1 MKRFVLF
8 SMLFFAFFNLNALE
22 VNQPELESVGKD
34 TIEFINYTGPHSVIN
49 TKDEIAGIGSA
60 LGEKVAPNVANK
72 YETGDNNKY
81 FVIHAVDSTVNVG
94 LDADILILGKNANVD
109 HIRNLRSII
118 SSYLVSAYNYSK
130 DDADTLAVF
139 ITVYNAVYRN
149 DLDTYKSK
157 YKEVVTNN
165 LTKESCGISVNYK
178 DWAGNTQLVIP
189 LLNPVDGGLSTIDTT
204 IISDSTVIESMR
216 EEDERGVDERKNLVD
231 IKEREAD
238 VAQEEAKDAQ
248 KEATVAKQEVTKAKE
263 ELKQVE
269 EEKQIVEK
277 ELEKAKEELAENPT
291 DTKAQEAVKEAEK
304 KVEEVEEKVEEAV
317 AKVEEKVEEAEK
329 KAEEAK
335 EAQSFADKKL
345 TEAQTER
352 SEIATDQ
359 QKNIADAKAE
369 AKMVTT
375 YGLQLVDNS
384 NLLSKLVFLDVETGK
399 IVKSSPVQVIR
410 NRSIVST
417 GNGFAAIAGENSGD
431 NQAIR
436 LVILDPENLE
446 IVSQTEEDVAANAVL
461 VSADNYLYTVVKS
474 TSGYVVAKYSNDLR
488 LQAKSTLKVMETTP
502 ITVTDK
508 GIVVTDSYG
517 AVKLLSKSD
526 LSTITST
533 ETTSYSSAK

>member
-8 SMLFFAFFNLNALE
+8 SMLFLAFFSLNALE

-34 TIEFINYTGPHSVIN
+34 TIEFINYTGPHTVIN

-72 YETGDNNKY
+72 YETGDNSKY
-81 FVIHAVDSTVNVG
+81 YVIHAVDSSVKIG

-109 HIRNLRSII
+109 HIKNLRSII
-118 SSYLVSAYNYSK
+118 SSYLVSAYGYSK
-130 DDADTLAVF
+130 ADADTLAVF

-157 YKEVVTNN
+157 YKEVVTKN
-165 LTKESCGISVNYK
+165 LTKENCGISVNYK
-178 DWAGNTQLVIP
+178 DWAGKTQLVIP

-204 IISDSTVIESMR
+204 IISDSTVIESMQ

-238 VAQEEAKDAQ
+238 VAQEEAKEAQ

-263 ELKQVE
+263 ELQQVE
-269 EEKQIVEK
+269 EEKKAVEK
-277 ELEKAKEELAENPT
+277 ELEEAKEELAENPT
-291 DTKAQEAVKEAEK
+291 DEKAQEAVKEAEK

-345 TEAQTER
+345 SEAQTER

-375 YGLQLVDNS
+375 YGLQLVDSS

-417 GNGFAAIAGENSGD
+417 GNGFAAIAGDTGE

-436 LVILDPENLE
+436 LVILDSENLE
-446 IVSQTEEDVAANAVL
+446 IVSQTEEDVAPNAVL

-474 TSGYVVAKYSNDLR
+474 TSGFVVAKYSNDLR

-526 LSTITST
+526 LSTIST
-533 ETTSYSSAK
+533 QTVDYSSAK

>member
-8 SMLFFAFFNLNALE
+8 SMLFLAFFGLNALE

-34 TIEFINYTGPHSVIN
+34 TIEFINYTGPHTVIN
-49 TKDEIAGIGSA
+49 TKDEISGIGSA
-60 LGEKVAPNVANK
+60 LGEKVAPNVANN
-72 YETGDNNKY
+72 YATGDNNKY
-81 FVIHAVDSTVNVG
+81 YVIHAVDSSVTTG

-109 HIRNLRSII
+109 HIKNLRSII
-118 SSYLVSAYNYSK
+118 SSYLVSAYGYSK
-130 DDADTLAVF
+130 KDADTLAVF

-157 YKEVVTNN
+157 YKEVVTKN

-178 DWAGNTQLVIP
+178 DWPGNTQLVIP

-204 IISDSTVIESMR
+204 IISDSTVIESMQ

-238 VAQEEAKDAQ
+238 VAQEEAKEAQ
-248 KEATVAKQEVTKAKE
+248 KEATVAKQEVTQAKE
-263 ELKQVE
+263 ELKKVE

-277 ELEKAKEELAENPT
+277 ELEEAKEELEKNPT
-291 DTKAQEAVKEAEK
+291 DSRVQEAVKEAEK
-304 KVEEVEEKVEEAV
+304 KVEEAEEKVEEAV

-369 AKMVTT
+369 EKMITT
-375 YGLQLVDNS
+375 YGLQLVDNT

-417 GNGFAAIAGENSGD
+417 GNGFAAIAGDTGE

-436 LVILDPENLE
+436 LVILDSENLE
-446 IVSQTEEDVAANAVL
+446 IVSQTEEDVAPNAVL

-502 ITVTDK
+502 ITITDK

>member
-8 SMLFFAFFNLNALE
+8 SMLFLAFFGLNALE

-34 TIEFINYTGPHSVIN
+34 TIEFINYTGPHTVIN
-49 TKDEIAGIGSA
+49 TKDEISGIGSA
-60 LGEKVAPNVANK
+60 LGEKVAPNVANN
-72 YETGDNNKY
+72 YATGDNNKY
-81 FVIHAVDSTVNVG
+81 YVIHAVDSSVTTG

-109 HIRNLRSII
+109 HIKNLRSII
-118 SSYLVSAYNYSK
+118 SSYLVSAYGYSK
-130 DDADTLAVF
+130 EDADTLAVF

-157 YKEVVTNN
+157 YKEVVTKN

-178 DWAGNTQLVIP
+178 DWPGNTQLVIP

-204 IISDSTVIESMR
+204 IISDSTVIESMQ

-238 VAQEEAKDAQ
+238 VAQEEAKEAQ
-248 KEATVAKQEVTKAKE
+248 KQATVAKQEVTQAKE
-263 ELKQVE
+263 ELKKVE

-277 ELEKAKEELAENPT
+277 ELEEAKEELEKNPT
-291 DTKAQEAVKEAEK
+291 DSRVQEAVKEAEK
-304 KVEEVEEKVEEAV
+304 KVEEAEEKVEEAV

-369 AKMVTT
+369 EKMITT

-417 GNGFAAIAGENSGD
+417 GNGFAAIAGDTGE

-436 LVILDPENLE
+436 LVILDSENLE
-446 IVSQTEEDVAANAVL
+446 IVSQTEEDVAPNAVL

>member
-8 SMLFFAFFNLNALE
+8 SMLFLAFFGLNALE

-34 TIEFINYTGPHSVIN
+34 TIEFINYTGPHTVIN
-49 TKDEIAGIGSA
+49 TKDEISGIGSA
-60 LGEKVAPNVANK
+60 LGEKVAPNVANN
-72 YETGDNNKY
+72 YATGDNNKY
-81 FVIHAVDSTVNVG
+81 YVIHAVDSSVTTG

-109 HIRNLRSII
+109 HIKNLRSII
-118 SSYLVSAYNYSK
+118 SSYLVCAYGYSK
-130 DDADTLAVF
+130 EDADTLAVF

-157 YKEVVTNN
+157 YKEVVTKN

-178 DWAGNTQLVIP
+178 DWPGNTQLVIP

-204 IISDSTVIESMR
+204 IISDSTVIESMQ

-238 VAQEEAKDAQ
+238 VAQEVAKEAQ
-248 KEATVAKQEVTKAKE
+248 KEATVAKQEVTQAKE
-263 ELKQVE
+263 ELKKVE

-277 ELEKAKEELAENPT
+277 ELEEAKEELEKNPT
-291 DTKAQEAVKEAEK
+291 DSRVQEAVKEAEK
-304 KVEEVEEKVEEAV
+304 KVEEAEEKVEEAV

-369 AKMVTT
+369 EKMITT

-417 GNGFAAIAGENSGD
+417 GNGFAAIAGDTGE

-436 LVILDPENLE
+436 LVILDSENLE
-446 IVSQTEEDVAANAVL
+446 IVSQTEEDVAPNAVL

>member
-8 SMLFFAFFNLNALE
+8 SMLFLAFFGLNALE

-34 TIEFINYTGPHSVIN
+34 TIEFLNYTGPHTVIN
-49 TKDEIAGIGSA
+49 TKDEISGIGSA
-60 LGEKVAPNVANK
+60 LGEKVAPNVANN
-72 YETGDNNKY
+72 YATGDNNKY
-81 FVIHAVDSTVNVG
+81 YVIHAVDSSVTTG

-109 HIRNLRSII
+109 HIKNLRSII
-118 SSYLVSAYNYSK
+118 SSYLVSAYGYSK
-130 DDADTLAVF
+130 EDADTLAVF

-157 YKEVVTNN
+157 YKEVVTKN

-178 DWAGNTQLVIP
+178 DWPGNTQLVIP
-189 LLNPVDGGLSTIDTT
+189 LLNPVNGGLSTIDTT
-204 IISDSTVIESMR
+204 IISDSTVIESMQ

-238 VAQEEAKDAQ
+238 VAQEEAKEAQ
-248 KEATVAKQEVTKAKE
+248 KEATVAKQEVTQAKE
-263 ELKQVE
+263 ELKKVE

-277 ELEKAKEELAENPT
+277 ELEEAKEELEKNPT
-291 DTKAQEAVKEAEK
+291 DSRVQEAVKEAEK
-304 KVEEVEEKVEEAV
+304 KVEEAEEKVEEAV

-369 AKMVTT
+369 EKMITT

-417 GNGFAAIAGENSGD
+417 GNGFAAIAGDTGE

-436 LVILDPENLE
+436 LVILDSENLE
-446 IVSQTEEDVAANAVL
+446 IVSQTEEDVAPNAVL

>member
-8 SMLFFAFFNLNALE
+8 SMLFLVFFSLNALE

-49 TKDEIAGIGSA
+49 TKDEIAGIGSS

-81 FVIHAVDSTVNVG
+81 YVIHAVDSSVTTG

-109 HIRNLRSII
+109 HIKNLRSII
-118 SSYLVSAYNYSK
+118 SSYLVSAYGYSK
-130 DDADTLAVF
+130 ADADTLAVF

-157 YKEVVTNN
+157 YKEVVTKN
-165 LTKESCGISVNYK
+165 LTKENCGISVNYK
-178 DWAGNTQLVIP
+178 DWAGKTQLVIP

-204 IISDSTVIESMR
+204 IISDSTVIESMQ

-238 VAQEEAKDAQ
+238 VAQEEAKEAQ

-269 EEKQIVEK
+269 EEKKAVEK
-277 ELEKAKEELAENPT
+277 ELEEAKEELAENPT
-291 DTKAQEAVKEAEK
+291 DEKAQEAVKEAEK

-375 YGLQLVDNS
+375 YGLQLVDSS
-384 NLLSKLVFLDVETGK
+384 NLLSKLVFVDVETGK

-417 GNGFAAIAGENSGD
+417 GNGFAAIAGDTGE

-436 LVILDPENLE
+436 LVILDSENLE
-446 IVSQTEEDVAANAVL
+446 IVSQTEEDVAPNAVL

-474 TSGYVVAKYSNDLR
+474 TSGFVVAKYSNDLR

>member
-8 SMLFFAFFNLNALE
+8 SMLFLVFFSLNALE

-34 TIEFINYTGPHSVIN
+34 TIEFINYTGPHTVIN

-72 YETGDNNKY
+72 YETGDNSKY
-81 FVIHAVDSTVNVG
+81 YVIHAVDSSVKTG

-109 HIRNLRSII
+109 HIKNLRSII
-118 SSYLVSAYNYSK
+118 SSYLVSAYGYSK
-130 DDADTLAVF
+130 ADADTLAVF

-157 YKEVVTNN
+157 YKEVVTKN
-165 LTKESCGISVNYK
+165 LTKENCGISVNYK
-178 DWAGNTQLVIP
+178 DWAGKTQLVIP

-204 IISDSTVIESMR
+204 IISDSTVIESMQ

-238 VAQEEAKDAQ
+238 VAQEEAKEAQ

-269 EEKQIVEK
+269 EEKKAVEK
-277 ELEKAKEELAENPT
+277 ELEEAKEELAENPT
-291 DTKAQEAVKEAEK
+291 DKKAQEAVKEAEK

-345 TEAQTER
+345 SEAQTER

-375 YGLQLVDNS
+375 YGLQLVDSS

-417 GNGFAAIAGENSGD
+417 GNGFAAIAGDTGE

-436 LVILDPENLE
+436 LVILDSENLE
-446 IVSQTEEDVAANAVL
+446 IVSQTEEDVAPNAVL

-474 TSGYVVAKYSNDLR
+474 TSGFVVAKYSNDLR

-526 LSTITST
+526 LSTIST
-533 ETTSYSSAK
+533 QTVDYSSAK

>member
-8 SMLFFAFFNLNALE
+8 FMLFLAFFGLNALE

-34 TIEFINYTGPHSVIN
+34 TIEFINYTGPHTVIN
-49 TKDEIAGIGSA
+49 TKDEISGIGSS
-60 LGEKVAPNVANK
+60 LGEKVAPNVATN
-72 YETGDNNKY
+72 YATGDNNKY
-81 FVIHAVDSTVNVG
+81 YVIHAVDSSVTTG

-118 SSYLVSAYNYSK
+118 SSYLVSAYGYAK
-130 DDADTLAVF
+130 EDADTLAVF

-157 YKEVVTNN
+157 YKEVVTKN
-165 LTKESCGISVNYK
+165 LTKENCGISVNYK
-178 DWAGNTQLVIP
+178 DWPGNTQLVIP

-204 IISDSTVIESMR
+204 IISDSTVIESMQ

-238 VAQEEAKDAQ
+238 IAQEEANEAQ
-248 KEATVAKQEVTKAKE
+248 KEATVAKQEVTQAKE
-263 ELKQVE
+263 ELKKVE

-277 ELEKAKEELAENPT
+277 ELEKAKEELEKNPA
-291 DTKAQEAVKEAEK
+291 DSRVQEAVKEAEK
-304 KVEEVEEKVEEAV
+304 KVEEAEEKVEEAV

-335 EAQSFADKKL
+335 ESQSFADKKL

-417 GNGFAAIAGENSGD
+417 GNGFAAIAGDTGE

-446 IVSQTEEDVAANAVL
+446 IVSQTEEDVAPNAVL

>member
-8 SMLFFAFFNLNALE
+8 SMLFFAFFSLNALE

-49 TKDEIAGIGSA
+49 TKDEIAGIGSS

-81 FVIHAVDSTVNVG
+81 YVIHAVDSSVTTG

-109 HIRNLRSII
+109 HIKNLRSII
-118 SSYLVSAYNYSK
+118 SSYLVSAYGYSK
-130 DDADTLAVF
+130 ADADTLAVF

-157 YKEVVTNN
+157 YKEVVTKN
-165 LTKESCGISVNYK
+165 LTKENCGISVNYK
-178 DWAGNTQLVIP
+178 DWAGKTQLVIP

-204 IISDSTVIESMR
+204 IISDSTVIESMQ

-238 VAQEEAKDAQ
+238 VAQEEAKEAQ

-269 EEKQIVEK
+269 EEKKAVEK
-277 ELEKAKEELAENPT
+277 ELEEAKEELVENPT
-291 DTKAQEAVKEAEK
+291 DKKAQEAVKEAEK

-345 TEAQTER
+345 SEAQTER

-359 QKNIADAKAE
+359 QKNIADTKAE

-375 YGLQLVDNS
+375 YGLQLVDSS
-384 NLLSKLVFLDVETGK
+384 NLLSKLVFVDVETGK

-417 GNGFAAIAGENSGD
+417 GNGFAAIAGDTGE

-436 LVILDPENLE
+436 LVILDSENLE
-446 IVSQTEEDVAANAVL
+446 IVSQTEEDVAPNAVL

-474 TSGYVVAKYSNDLR
+474 TSGFVVAKYSNDLR

-526 LSTITST
+526 LSTIST
-533 ETTSYSSAK
+533 QTVDYSSAK

>member
-8 SMLFFAFFNLNALE
+8 SMLFLAFFSLNALE

-49 TKDEIAGIGSA
+49 TKDEIAGIGSS

-81 FVIHAVDSTVNVG
+81 YVIHAVDSSVTTG

-109 HIRNLRSII
+109 HIKNLRSII
-118 SSYLVSAYNYSK
+118 SSYLVSAYGYSK
-130 DDADTLAVF
+130 ADADTLAVF

-157 YKEVVTNN
+157 YKEVVTKN
-165 LTKESCGISVNYK
+165 LTKENCGISVNYK
-178 DWAGNTQLVIP
+178 DWAGKTQLVIP

-204 IISDSTVIESMR
+204 IISDSTVIESMQ

-238 VAQEEAKDAQ
+238 VAQEEAKEAQ

-269 EEKQIVEK
+269 EEKKAVEK
-277 ELEKAKEELAENPT
+277 ELEEAKEELAENPT
-291 DTKAQEAVKEAEK
+291 DEKAQEAVKEAEK

-375 YGLQLVDNS
+375 YGLQLVDSS
-384 NLLSKLVFLDVETGK
+384 NLLSKLVFVDVETGK

-417 GNGFAAIAGENSGD
+417 GNGFAAIAGDTGE

-436 LVILDPENLE
+436 LVILDSENLE
-446 IVSQTEEDVAANAVL
+446 IVSQTEEDVAPNAVL

-474 TSGYVVAKYSNDLR
+474 TSGFVVAKYSNDLR

-526 LSTITST
+526 LSTIST
-533 ETTSYSSAK
+533 QTVDYSSAK

>member
-8 SMLFFAFFNLNALE
+8 SMLFLVFFSLNALE

-49 TKDEIAGIGSA
+49 TKDEIAGIGSS

-81 FVIHAVDSTVNVG
+81 YVIHAVDSSVTTG

-109 HIRNLRSII
+109 HIKNLRSII
-118 SSYLVSAYNYSK
+118 SSYLVSAYGYSK
-130 DDADTLAVF
+130 ADADTLAVF

-157 YKEVVTNN
+157 YKEVVTKN
-165 LTKESCGISVNYK
+165 LTKENCGISVNYK
-178 DWAGNTQLVIP
+178 DWAGKTQLVIP

-204 IISDSTVIESMR
+204 IISDSTVIESMQ

-238 VAQEEAKDAQ
+238 VAQEEAKEAQ

-269 EEKQIVEK
+269 EEKKAVEK
-277 ELEKAKEELAENPT
+277 ELEEAKEELVENPT
-291 DTKAQEAVKEAEK
+291 DKKAQEAVKEAEK

-345 TEAQTER
+345 SEAQTER

-359 QKNIADAKAE
+359 QKNIADTKAE

-375 YGLQLVDNS
+375 YGLQLVDSS
-384 NLLSKLVFLDVETGK
+384 NLLSKLVFVDVETGK

-417 GNGFAAIAGENSGD
+417 GNGFAAIAGDTGE

-436 LVILDPENLE
+436 LVILDSENLE
-446 IVSQTEEDVAANAVL
+446 IVSQTEEDVAPNAVL

-474 TSGYVVAKYSNDLR
+474 TSGFVVAKYSNDLR

-526 LSTITST
+526 LSTIST
-533 ETTSYSSAK
+533 QTVDYSSAK

>member
-8 SMLFFAFFNLNALE
+8 SMLFLAFFSLNALE

-34 TIEFINYTGPHSVIN
+34 TIEFINYTGPHTVIN

-72 YETGDNNKY
+72 YETGDNSKY
-81 FVIHAVDSTVNVG
+81 YVIHAVDSSVKTG

-109 HIRNLRSII
+109 HIKNLRSII
-118 SSYLVSAYNYSK
+118 SSYLVSAYGYSK
-130 DDADTLAVF
+130 ADADTLAVF

-157 YKEVVTNN
+157 YKEVVTKN
-165 LTKESCGISVNYK
+165 LTKENCGISVNYK
-178 DWAGNTQLVIP
+178 DWAGKTQLVIP

-204 IISDSTVIESMR
+204 IISDSTVIESMQ

-238 VAQEEAKDAQ
+238 VAQEEAKEAQ

-269 EEKQIVEK
+269 EEKKAVEK
-277 ELEKAKEELAENPT
+277 ELEEAKEELAENPT
-291 DTKAQEAVKEAEK
+291 DKKAQEAVKEAEK

-345 TEAQTER
+345 SEAQTER

-375 YGLQLVDNS
+375 YGLQLVDSS

-417 GNGFAAIAGENSGD
+417 GNGFAAIAGDTGE

-436 LVILDPENLE
+436 LVILDSENLE
-446 IVSQTEEDVAANAVL
+446 IVSQTEEDVAPNAVL

-474 TSGYVVAKYSNDLR
+474 TSGFVVAKYSNDLR

-526 LSTITST
+526 LSTIST
-533 ETTSYSSAK
+533 QTVDYSSAK

>member
-8 SMLFFAFFNLNALE
+8 SMLFLAFFGLNALE
-22 VNQPELESVGKD
+22 VNQSELESVGKD
-34 TIEFINYTGPHSVIN
+34 TIEFINYTGPHTVIN
-49 TKDEIAGIGSA
+49 TKDEISGIGSA
-60 LGEKVAPNVANK
+60 LGEKVAPNVANN
-72 YETGDNNKY
+72 YATGDNNKY
-81 FVIHAVDSTVNVG
+81 YVIHAVDSSVTTG

-109 HIRNLRSII
+109 HIKNLRSII
-118 SSYLVSAYNYSK
+118 SSYLVSAYGYSK
-130 DDADTLAVF
+130 EDADTLAVF

-157 YKEVVTNN
+157 YKEVVTKN
-165 LTKESCGISVNYK
+165 LTKENCGISVNYK
-178 DWAGNTQLVIP
+178 DWPGNTQLVIP

-204 IISDSTVIESMR
+204 IISDSTVIESMQ

-238 VAQEEAKDAQ
+238 VAQEVAKEAQ
-248 KEATVAKQEVTKAKE
+248 KEATVAKQEVTQAKE
-263 ELKQVE
+263 ELKKVE

-277 ELEKAKEELAENPT
+277 ELEEAKEELEKNPT
-291 DTKAQEAVKEAEK
+291 DSRVQEAVKEAEK
-304 KVEEVEEKVEEAV
+304 KVEEAEEKVEEAV

-369 AKMVTT
+369 EKMITT

-417 GNGFAAIAGENSGD
+417 GNGFAAIAGDTGE

-436 LVILDPENLE
+436 LVILDSENLE
-446 IVSQTEEDVAANAVL
+446 IVSQTEEDVAPNAVL

>member
-8 SMLFFAFFNLNALE
+8 SMLFLAFFSLNALE

-34 TIEFINYTGPHSVIN
+34 TIEFINYTGPHTVIN
-49 TKDEIAGIGSA
+49 TKDEIAGIGSS

-72 YETGDNNKY
+72 YETGDNSKY
-81 FVIHAVDSTVNVG
+81 YVIHAVDSSVKTG

-109 HIRNLRSII
+109 HIKNLRSII
-118 SSYLVSAYNYSK
+118 SSYLVSAYGYSK
-130 DDADTLAVF
+130 ADADTLAVF

-157 YKEVVTNN
+157 YKEVVTKN
-165 LTKESCGISVNYK
+165 LTKENCGISVNYK
-178 DWAGNTQLVIP
+178 DWAGKTQLVIP

-204 IISDSTVIESMR
+204 IISDSTVIESMQ

-238 VAQEEAKDAQ
+238 VAQEEAKEAQ

-269 EEKQIVEK
+269 EEKKAVEK
-277 ELEKAKEELAENPT
+277 ELEEAKEELAENPT
-291 DTKAQEAVKEAEK
+291 DEKAQEAVKEAEK

-345 TEAQTER
+345 SEAQTER

-375 YGLQLVDNS
+375 YGLQLVDSS
-384 NLLSKLVFLDVETGK
+384 NLLSKLVFVDVETGK

-417 GNGFAAIAGENSGD
+417 GNGFAAIAGDTGE

-436 LVILDPENLE
+436 LVILDSENLE
-446 IVSQTEEDVAANAVL
+446 IVSQTEEDVAPNAVL

-474 TSGYVVAKYSNDLR
+474 TSGFVVAKYSNDLR

-526 LSTITST
+526 LSTIST
-533 ETTSYSSAK
+533 QTVDYSSAK

>member
-8 SMLFFAFFNLNALE
+8 SMLFLVFFSLNALE

-49 TKDEIAGIGSA
+49 TKDEIAGIGSS

-81 FVIHAVDSTVNVG
+81 YVIHAVDSSVTTG

-109 HIRNLRSII
+109 HIKNLRSII
-118 SSYLVSAYNYSK
+118 SSYLVSAYGYSK
-130 DDADTLAVF
+130 ADADTLAVF

-157 YKEVVTNN
+157 YKEVVTKN
-165 LTKESCGISVNYK
+165 LTKENCGISVNYK
-178 DWAGNTQLVIP
+178 DWAGKTQLVIP

-204 IISDSTVIESMR
+204 IISDSTVIESMQ

-238 VAQEEAKDAQ
+238 VAQEEAKEAQ

-269 EEKQIVEK
+269 EEKKAVEK
-277 ELEKAKEELAENPT
+277 ELEEAKEELAENPT
-291 DTKAQEAVKEAEK
+291 DKKAQEAVKEAEK

-375 YGLQLVDNS
+375 YGLQLVDSS
-384 NLLSKLVFLDVETGK
+384 NLLSKLVFVDVETGK

-417 GNGFAAIAGENSGD
+417 GNGFAAIAGDTGE

-436 LVILDPENLE
+436 LVILDSENLE
-446 IVSQTEEDVAANAVL
+446 IVSQTEEDVAPNAVL

-474 TSGYVVAKYSNDLR
+474 TSGFVVAKYSNDLR

>member
-1 MKRFVLF
+1 MKRIFLF
-8 SMLFFAFFNLNALE
+8 SMLFLAFFGLNAVE

-34 TIEFINYTGPHSVIN
+34 TIEFINYTGPHTVIN
-49 TKDEIAGIGSA
+49 TKEEISGIGSS

-109 HIRNLRSII
+109 HIKNLRSII
-118 SSYLVSAYNYSK
+118 SSYLVSAYGYAK
-130 DDADTLAVF
+130 EDADTLAVF

-269 EEKQIVEK
+269 EEKQVAEK
-277 ELEKAKEELAENPT
+277 ELEEAKEELAANPT

-417 GNGFAAIAGENSGD
+417 GNGFAAIAGDTGE

>member
-8 SMLFFAFFNLNALE
+8 SMLFFAFFSLNALE

-109 HIRNLRSII
+109 HIKNLRSII

-231 IKEREAD
+231 LKEREAD

-248 KEATVAKQEVTKAKE
+248 KEATVAKQLVGITQANIVGSITHAGQTYEIKKIIDYAFLDCTELVSVTMASSITYLGNNAFEGCTSLTEIALSTQLEHIGDRAFIRCNKLASIVIPASVQRIGQCAFYPTESLEDIIFEASSNWRRTQNIQVWWDKAVGGGSGIGANSKTNAKE
-263 ELKQVE
+263 LCGA
-269 EEKQIVEK
+269 I
-277 ELEKAKEELAENPT
+277 
-291 DTKAQEAVKEAEK
+291 
-304 KVEEVEEKVEEAV
+304 
-317 AKVEEKVEEAEK
+317 
-329 KAEEAK
+329 
-335 EAQSFADKKL
+335 
-345 TEAQTER
+345 
-352 SEIATDQ
+352 
-359 QKNIADAKAE
+359 
-369 AKMVTT
+369 
-375 YGLQLVDNS
+375 Y
-384 NLLSKLVFLDVETGK
+384 SKFYY
-399 IVKSSPVQVIR
+399 
-410 NRSIVST
+410 
-417 GNGFAAIAGENSGD
+417 F
-431 NQAIR
+431 R
-436 LVILDPENLE
+436 LV
-446 IVSQTEEDVAANAVL
+446 
-461 VSADNYLYTVVKS
+461 
-474 TSGYVVAKYSNDLR
+474 
-488 LQAKSTLKVMETTP
+488 
-502 ITVTDK
+502 
-508 GIVVTDSYG
+508 
-517 AVKLLSKSD
+517 
-526 LSTITST
+526 
-533 ETTSYSSAK
+533 

>member
-8 SMLFFAFFNLNALE
+8 SMLFLAFFGLNALE

-34 TIEFINYTGPHSVIN
+34 TIEFINYTGPHTVIN
-49 TKDEIAGIGSA
+49 TKDEISGIGSA
-60 LGEKVAPNVANK
+60 LGEKVAPNVANN
-72 YETGDNNKY
+72 YATGDNNKY
-81 FVIHAVDSTVNVG
+81 YVIHAVDSSVTTG

-109 HIRNLRSII
+109 HIKNLRSII
-118 SSYLVSAYNYSK
+118 SSYLVSAYGYSK
-130 DDADTLAVF
+130 EDADTLAVF

-157 YKEVVTNN
+157 YKEVVTKN
-165 LTKESCGISVNYK
+165 LTKENCGISVNYK
-178 DWAGNTQLVIP
+178 DWPGNTQLVIP

-204 IISDSTVIESMR
+204 IISDSTVIESMQ

-238 VAQEEAKDAQ
+238 VAQEEAKEAQ
-248 KEATVAKQEVTKAKE
+248 KEATVAKQEVTQAKE
-263 ELKQVE
+263 ELKKVE

-277 ELEKAKEELAENPT
+277 ELEEAKEELEKNPT
-291 DTKAQEAVKEAEK
+291 DSRVQEAVKEAEK
-304 KVEEVEEKVEEAV
+304 KVEEAEEKVEEAV

-369 AKMVTT
+369 EKMITT

-417 GNGFAAIAGENSGD
+417 GNGFAAIAGDTGE

-436 LVILDPENLE
+436 LVILDSENLE
-446 IVSQTEEDVAANAVL
+446 IVSQTEEDVAPNAVL

>member
-8 SMLFFAFFNLNALE
+8 SMLFLAFFSLNALE

-34 TIEFINYTGPHSVIN
+34 TIEFINYTGPHTVIN

-81 FVIHAVDSTVNVG
+81 YVIHAVDSSVTTG

-109 HIRNLRSII
+109 HIKNLRSII
-118 SSYLVSAYNYSK
+118 SSYLVSAYGYSK
-130 DDADTLAVF
+130 ADADTLAVF

-157 YKEVVTNN
+157 YKEVVTKN
-165 LTKESCGISVNYK
+165 LTKENCGISVNYK
-178 DWAGNTQLVIP
+178 DWAGKTQLVIP

-204 IISDSTVIESMR
+204 IISDSTVIESMQ

-238 VAQEEAKDAQ
+238 VAQEEAKEAQ
-248 KEATVAKQEVTKAKE
+248 KEATVAKQEVTQAKE
-263 ELKQVE
+263 EL
-269 EEKQIVEK
+269 EK
-277 ELEKAKEELAENPT
+277 NPT
-291 DTKAQEAVKEAEK
+291 DSRVQEAVKEAEK
-304 KVEEVEEKVEEAV
+304 KVEEAEEKVEEAV

-345 TEAQTER
+345 SEAQTER

-375 YGLQLVDNS
+375 YGLQLVDSS

-417 GNGFAAIAGENSGD
+417 GNGFAAIAGEDSGE

-436 LVILDPENLE
+436 LVILDSENLE
-446 IVSQTEEDVAANAVL
+446 IVSQTEEDVAPNAVL

-474 TSGYVVAKYSNDLR
+474 TSGFVVAKYSNDLR

-526 LSTITST
+526 LSTIST
-533 ETTSYSSAK
+533 QTVDYSSAK

>member
-1 MKRFVLF
+1 MTVTKVNT
-8 SMLFFAFFNLNALE
+8 FNSLVYIDSIE
-22 VNQPELESVGKD
+22 VNSVDAFK
-34 TIEFINYTGPHSVIN
+34 IP
-49 TKDEIAGIGSA
+49 AGM
-60 LGEKVAPNVANK
+60 
-72 YETGDNNKY
+72 
-81 FVIHAVDSTVNVG
+81 
-94 LDADILILGKNANVD
+94 
-109 HIRNLRSII
+109 
-118 SSYLVSAYNYSK
+118 SK
-130 DDADTLAVF
+130 DIIVILPTENEGAINDSINVYTDADTLAVF

-157 YKEVVTNN
+157 YKEVVTKN
-165 LTKESCGISVNYK
+165 LTKENCGISVNYK
-178 DWAGNTQLVIP
+178 DWAGKTQLVIP

-204 IISDSTVIESMR
+204 IISDSTVIESMQ

-238 VAQEEAKDAQ
+238 VAQEEAKEAQ

-269 EEKQIVEK
+269 EEKKAVEK
-277 ELEKAKEELAENPT
+277 ELEEAKEELAENPT
-291 DTKAQEAVKEAEK
+291 DKKAQEAVKEAEK

-345 TEAQTER
+345 SEAQTER

-359 QKNIADAKAE
+359 QKNIADTKAE

-375 YGLQLVDNS
+375 YGLQLVDSS
-384 NLLSKLVFLDVETGK
+384 NLLSKLVFVDVETGK

-417 GNGFAAIAGENSGD
+417 GNGFAAIAGDTGE

-436 LVILDPENLE
+436 LVILDSENLE
-446 IVSQTEEDVAANAVL
+446 IVSQTEEDVAPNAVL

-474 TSGYVVAKYSNDLR
+474 TSGFVVAKYSNDLR

-526 LSTITST
+526 LSTIST
-533 ETTSYSSAK
+533 QTVDYSSAK

>member
-8 SMLFFAFFNLNALE
+8 SMLFLAFFSLNALE

-34 TIEFINYTGPHSVIN
+34 TIEFINYTGPHTVIN
-49 TKDEIAGIGSA
+49 TKDEIAGIGSS

-72 YETGDNNKY
+72 YETGDNSKY
-81 FVIHAVDSTVNVG
+81 YVIHAVDSSVKTG

-109 HIRNLRSII
+109 HIKNLRSII
-118 SSYLVSAYNYSK
+118 SSYLVSAYGYSK
-130 DDADTLAVF
+130 ADADTLAVF

-157 YKEVVTNN
+157 YKEVVTKN
-165 LTKESCGISVNYK
+165 LTKENCGISVNYK
-178 DWAGNTQLVIP
+178 DWAGKTQLVIP

-204 IISDSTVIESMR
+204 IISDSTVIESMQ

-238 VAQEEAKDAQ
+238 VAQEEAKEAQ

-269 EEKQIVEK
+269 EEKKAVEK
-277 ELEKAKEELAENPT
+277 ELEEAKEELAENPT
-291 DTKAQEAVKEAEK
+291 DEKAQEAVKEAEK

-345 TEAQTER
+345 SEAQTER

-375 YGLQLVDNS
+375 YGLQLVDSS
-384 NLLSKLVFLDVETGK
+384 NLLSKLVFVDVETGK

-417 GNGFAAIAGENSGD
+417 GNGFAAIAGDTGE

-436 LVILDPENLE
+436 LVILDSENLE
-446 IVSQTEEDVAANAVL
+446 IVSQTEEDVAPNAVL

-474 TSGYVVAKYSNDLR
+474 TSGFVVAKYSNDLR

>member
-8 SMLFFAFFNLNALE
+8 SMLFLAFFGLNALE

-34 TIEFINYTGPHSVIN
+34 TIEFINYTGPHTVIN
-49 TKDEIAGIGSA
+49 TKDEISGIGSA
-60 LGEKVAPNVANK
+60 LGEKVAPNVANN
-72 YETGDNNKY
+72 YATGDNNKY
-81 FVIHAVDSTVNVG
+81 YVIHAVDSSVTTG

-109 HIRNLRSII
+109 HIKNLRSII
-118 SSYLVSAYNYSK
+118 SSYLVSAYGYSK
-130 DDADTLAVF
+130 EDADTLAVF

-157 YKEVVTNN
+157 YKEVVTKN

-178 DWAGNTQLVIP
+178 EWPGNTQLVIP

-204 IISDSTVIESMR
+204 IISDSTVIESMQ

-238 VAQEEAKDAQ
+238 VAQEEAKEAQ
-248 KEATVAKQEVTKAKE
+248 KEATVAKQEVTQAKE
-263 ELKQVE
+263 ELKKVE

-277 ELEKAKEELAENPT
+277 ELEEAKEELEKNPT
-291 DTKAQEAVKEAEK
+291 DSRVQEAVKEAEK
-304 KVEEVEEKVEEAV
+304 KVEEAEEKVEEAV

-369 AKMVTT
+369 EKMITT
-375 YGLQLVDNS
+375 YGLQLVDNT

-417 GNGFAAIAGENSGD
+417 GNGFAAIAGDTGE

-436 LVILDPENLE
+436 LVILDSENLE
-446 IVSQTEEDVAANAVL
+446 IVSQTEEDVAPNAVL

>member
-8 SMLFFAFFNLNALE
+8 SMLFLAFFGLNALE

-34 TIEFINYTGPHSVIN
+34 TIEFINYTGPHTVIN
-49 TKDEIAGIGSA
+49 TKDEISGIGSA
-60 LGEKVAPNVANK
+60 LGEKVAPNVANN
-72 YETGDNNKY
+72 YATGDNNKY
-81 FVIHAVDSTVNVG
+81 YVIHAVDSSVTTG

-109 HIRNLRSII
+109 HIKNLRSII
-118 SSYLVSAYNYSK
+118 SSYLVSAYGYSK
-130 DDADTLAVF
+130 EDADTLAVF

-157 YKEVVTNN
+157 YKEVVTKN
-165 LTKESCGISVNYK
+165 LTKENCGISVNYK
-178 DWAGNTQLVIP
+178 DWAGKTQLVIP

-204 IISDSTVIESMR
+204 IISDSTVIESMQ

-238 VAQEEAKDAQ
+238 VAQEEAKEAQ
-248 KEATVAKQEVTKAKE
+248 KQATVAKQEVTQAKE
-263 ELKQVE
+263 ELKKVE

-277 ELEKAKEELAENPT
+277 ELEEAKEELEKNPT
-291 DTKAQEAVKEAEK
+291 DSRVQEAVKEAEK
-304 KVEEVEEKVEEAV
+304 KVEEAEEKVEEAV

-369 AKMVTT
+369 EKMITT

-417 GNGFAAIAGENSGD
+417 GNGFAAIAGDTGE

-436 LVILDPENLE
+436 LVILDSENLE
-446 IVSQTEEDVAANAVL
+446 IVSQTEEDVAPNAVL

>member
-8 SMLFFAFFNLNALE
+8 SMLFLVFFSLNALE

-49 TKDEIAGIGSA
+49 TKDEIAGIGSS

-81 FVIHAVDSTVNVG
+81 YVIHAVDSSVTTG

-109 HIRNLRSII
+109 HIKNLRSII
-118 SSYLVSAYNYSK
+118 SSYLVSAYGYSK
-130 DDADTLAVF
+130 ADADTLAVF

-157 YKEVVTNN
+157 YKEVVTKN

-178 DWAGNTQLVIP
+178 DWPGNTQLVIP

-204 IISDSTVIESMR
+204 IISDSTVIESMQ

-238 VAQEEAKDAQ
+238 VAQEEAKEAQ

-269 EEKQIVEK
+269 EEKKAVEK
-277 ELEKAKEELAENPT
+277 ELEEAKEELAENPT
-291 DTKAQEAVKEAEK
+291 DKKAQEAVKEAEK

-375 YGLQLVDNS
+375 YGLQLVDSS
-384 NLLSKLVFLDVETGK
+384 NLLSKLVFVDVETGK

-417 GNGFAAIAGENSGD
+417 GNGFAAIAGDTGE

-436 LVILDPENLE
+436 LVILDSENLE
-446 IVSQTEEDVAANAVL
+446 IVSQTEEDVAPNAVL

-526 LSTITST
+526 LSTIST
-533 ETTSYSSAK
+533 QTVDYSSAK

>member
-8 SMLFFAFFNLNALE
+8 SMLFLAFFGLNALE

-34 TIEFINYTGPHSVIN
+34 TIEFINYTGPHTVIN
-49 TKDEIAGIGSA
+49 TKDEISGIGSA
-60 LGEKVAPNVANK
+60 LGEKVAPNVANN
-72 YETGDNNKY
+72 YATGDNNKY
-81 FVIHAVDSTVNVG
+81 YVIHAVDSSVTTG

-109 HIRNLRSII
+109 HIKNLRSII
-118 SSYLVSAYNYSK
+118 SSYLVSAYGYSK
-130 DDADTLAVF
+130 EDADTLAVF

-157 YKEVVTNN
+157 YKEVVTKN

-178 DWAGNTQLVIP
+178 DWPGNTQLVIP

-204 IISDSTVIESMR
+204 IISDSTVIESMQ

-238 VAQEEAKDAQ
+238 VAQEEAKEAQ
-248 KEATVAKQEVTKAKE
+248 KEATVAKQEVTQAKE
-263 ELKQVE
+263 ELKKVE

-277 ELEKAKEELAENPT
+277 ELEEAKEELEKNPT
-291 DTKAQEAVKEAEK
+291 DSRVQEAVKEAEK
-304 KVEEVEEKVEEAV
+304 KVEEAEEKVEEAV
-317 AKVEEKVEEAEK
+317 AKVEEKIEEAEK

-369 AKMVTT
+369 EKMITT

-417 GNGFAAIAGENSGD
+417 GNGFAAIAGDTGE

-436 LVILDPENLE
+436 LVILDSENLE
-446 IVSQTEEDVAANAVL
+446 IVSQTEEDVAPNAVL

>member
-8 SMLFFAFFNLNALE
+8 SMLFLAFFGLNALE

-34 TIEFINYTGPHSVIN
+34 TIEFINYTGPHTVIN
-49 TKDEIAGIGSA
+49 TKDEISGIGSA
-60 LGEKVAPNVANK
+60 LGEKVAPNVANN
-72 YETGDNNKY
+72 YATGDNNKY
-81 FVIHAVDSTVNVG
+81 YVIHAVDSSVTTG

-109 HIRNLRSII
+109 HIKNLRSII
-118 SSYLVSAYNYSK
+118 SSYLVSAYGYSK
-130 DDADTLAVF
+130 EDADTLAVF

-157 YKEVVTNN
+157 YKEVVTKN

-178 DWAGNTQLVIP
+178 DWPGNTQLVIP

-204 IISDSTVIESMR
+204 IISDSTVIESMQ

-238 VAQEEAKDAQ
+238 VAQEVAKEAQ
-248 KEATVAKQEVTKAKE
+248 KEATVAKQEVTQAKE
-263 ELKQVE
+263 ELKKVE

-277 ELEKAKEELAENPT
+277 ELEEAKEELEKNPT
-291 DTKAQEAVKEAEK
+291 DSRVQEAVKEAEK
-304 KVEEVEEKVEEAV
+304 KVEEAEEKVEEAV

-369 AKMVTT
+369 EKMITT

-417 GNGFAAIAGENSGD
+417 GNGFAAIAGDTGE

-436 LVILDPENLE
+436 LVILDSENLE
-446 IVSQTEEDVAANAVL
+446 IVSQTEEDVAPNAVL

>member
-8 SMLFFAFFNLNALE
+8 SMLFLAFFGLNALE

-34 TIEFINYTGPHSVIN
+34 TIEFINYTGPHTVIN
-49 TKDEIAGIGSA
+49 TKDEISGIGSA
-60 LGEKVAPNVANK
+60 LGEKVAPNVANN
-72 YETGDNNKY
+72 YATGDNNKY
-81 FVIHAVDSTVNVG
+81 YVIHAVDSSVTTG

-109 HIRNLRSII
+109 HIKNLRSII
-118 SSYLVSAYNYSK
+118 SSYLVSAYGYSK
-130 DDADTLAVF
+130 KDADTLAVF

-157 YKEVVTNN
+157 YKEVVTKN

-178 DWAGNTQLVIP
+178 DWPGNTQLVIP

-204 IISDSTVIESMR
+204 IISDSTVIESMQ

-238 VAQEEAKDAQ
+238 VAQEEAKEAQ
-248 KEATVAKQEVTKAKE
+248 KEATVAKQEVTQAKE
-263 ELKQVE
+263 ELKKVE

-277 ELEKAKEELAENPT
+277 ELEEAKEELEKNPT
-291 DTKAQEAVKEAEK
+291 DSRVQEAVKEAEK
-304 KVEEVEEKVEEAV
+304 KVEEAEEKVEEAV

-369 AKMVTT
+369 EKMITT

-417 GNGFAAIAGENSGD
+417 GNGFAAIAGDTGE

-436 LVILDPENLE
+436 LVILDSENLE
-446 IVSQTEEDVAANAVL
+446 IVSQTEEDVAPNAVL

-474 TSGYVVAKYSNDLR
+474 TSGYVAKYSNDLR

-502 ITVTDK
+502 ITITDK

>member
-8 SMLFFAFFNLNALE
+8 SMLFLAFFGLNALE

-34 TIEFINYTGPHSVIN
+34 TIEFINYTGPHTVIN
-49 TKDEIAGIGSA
+49 TKDEISGIGSA
-60 LGEKVAPNVANK
+60 LGEKVAPNVANN
-72 YETGDNNKY
+72 YATGDNNKY
-81 FVIHAVDSTVNVG
+81 YVIHAVDSSVTTG

-109 HIRNLRSII
+109 HIKNLRSII
-118 SSYLVSAYNYSK
+118 SSYLVSAYGYSK
-130 DDADTLAVF
+130 EDADTLAVF

-157 YKEVVTNN
+157 YKEVVTKN

-178 DWAGNTQLVIP
+178 DWPGNTQLVIP

-204 IISDSTVIESMR
+204 IISDSTVIESMQ

-238 VAQEEAKDAQ
+238 VAQEEAKEAQ
-248 KEATVAKQEVTKAKE
+248 KEATVAKQEVTQAKE
-263 ELKQVE
+263 ELKKVE

-277 ELEKAKEELAENPT
+277 ELEEAKEELEKNPT
-291 DTKAQEAVKEAEK
+291 DSRVQEAVKEAEK
-304 KVEEVEEKVEEAV
+304 KVEEAEEKVEEAV

-369 AKMVTT
+369 EKMITT

-417 GNGFAAIAGENSGD
+417 GNGFAAIAGDTGE

-436 LVILDPENLE
+436 LVILDSENLE
-446 IVSQTEEDVAANAVL
+446 IVSQTEEDVAPNAVL

>member
-8 SMLFFAFFNLNALE
+8 SMLFLAFFGLNALE

-34 TIEFINYTGPHSVIN
+34 TIEFINYTGPHTVIN
-49 TKDEIAGIGSA
+49 TKDEISGIGSA
-60 LGEKVAPNVANK
+60 LGEKVAPNVANN
-72 YETGDNNKY
+72 YATGDNNKY
-81 FVIHAVDSTVNVG
+81 YVIHAVDSSVTTG

-109 HIRNLRSII
+109 HIKNLRSII
-118 SSYLVSAYNYSK
+118 SSYLVSAYGYSK
-130 DDADTLAVF
+130 EDADTLAVF

-157 YKEVVTNN
+157 YKEIVTKN

-178 DWAGNTQLVIP
+178 DWPGNTQLVIP

-204 IISDSTVIESMR
+204 IISDSTVIESMQ

-238 VAQEEAKDAQ
+238 VAQEEAKEAQ
-248 KEATVAKQEVTKAKE
+248 KEATVAKQEVTQAKE
-263 ELKQVE
+263 ELKKVE

-277 ELEKAKEELAENPT
+277 ELEEAKEELEKNPT
-291 DTKAQEAVKEAEK
+291 DSRVQEAVKEAEK
-304 KVEEVEEKVEEAV
+304 KVEEAEEKVEEAV

-369 AKMVTT
+369 EKMITT

-417 GNGFAAIAGENSGD
+417 GNGFAAIAGDTGE

-436 LVILDPENLE
+436 LVILDSENLE
-446 IVSQTEEDVAANAVL
+446 IVSQTEEDVAPNAVL

-474 TSGYVVAKYSNDLR
+474 TSGFVVAKYSNDLR

>member
-8 SMLFFAFFNLNALE
+8 SMLFLAFFGLNALE

-34 TIEFINYTGPHSVIN
+34 TIEFINYTGPHTVIN
-49 TKDEIAGIGSA
+49 TKDEISGIGSA
-60 LGEKVAPNVANK
+60 LGEKVAPNVANN
-72 YETGDNNKY
+72 YATGDNNKY
-81 FVIHAVDSTVNVG
+81 YVIHAVDSSVTTG

-109 HIRNLRSII
+109 HIKNLRSII
-118 SSYLVSAYNYSK
+118 SSYLVSAYGYSK
-130 DDADTLAVF
+130 EDADTLAVF

-157 YKEVVTNN
+157 YKEVVTKN
-165 LTKESCGISVNYK
+165 LTKENCGISVNYK
-178 DWAGNTQLVIP
+178 DWPGNTQLVIP

-204 IISDSTVIESMR
+204 IISDSTVIESMQ

-238 VAQEEAKDAQ
+238 VAQEVAKEAQ
-248 KEATVAKQEVTKAKE
+248 KEATVAKQEVTQAKE
-263 ELKQVE
+263 ELKKVE

-277 ELEKAKEELAENPT
+277 ELEEAKEELEKNPT
-291 DTKAQEAVKEAEK
+291 DSRVQEAVKEAEK
-304 KVEEVEEKVEEAV
+304 KVEEAEEKVEEAV

-375 YGLQLVDNS
+375 YGLQLVDSS
-384 NLLSKLVFLDVETGK
+384 NLLSKLVFVDVETGK

-417 GNGFAAIAGENSGD
+417 GNGFAAIAGDTGE

-436 LVILDPENLE
+436 LVILDSENLE
-446 IVSQTEEDVAANAVL
+446 IVSQTEEDVAPNAVL

-474 TSGYVVAKYSNDLR
+474 TSGFVVAKYSNDLR

-526 LSTITST
+526 LSTIST
-533 ETTSYSSAK
+533 QTVDYSSAK